1 MKIYF
6 DTGIIYPIFE
16 RQVKKLPPPK
26 ISKFIYNIRKRHEY
40 FVSNLTKAEV
50 FRKLHNDSGVDSED
64 CYTLWKSF
72 RQSMNVVEIFI
83 EEDEKKIGFEDIAK
97 MMSERPAPK
106 GIIINLI
113 HLLVAKNNELTVLT
127 SDEVLKNRFRVYYT
141 NVMSYDEFRKI
152 S

>member
-6 DTGIIYPIFE
+6 DTGIIYTIFE

-26 ISKFIYNIRKRHEY
+26 VSKFLYNIKNRHDY

-50 FRKLHNDSGVDSED
+50 FRKLHNDLGVGSKD
-64 CYTLWKSF
+64 CYILWKSF

-83 EEDEKKIGFEDIAK
+83 EEDEDKISFEDIAK
-97 MMSERPAPK
+97 MMTERPAPK
-106 GIIINLI
+106 GIIVNII
-113 HLLVAKNNELTVLT
+113 HLFVAKNHELAVLT
-127 SDEVLKNRFRVYYT
+127 SDEVLKNRFKVYYT
-141 NVMSYDEFRKI
+141 NVMTYEELRKI

>member
-1 MKIYF
+1 MKLYF

-16 RQVKKLPPPK
+16 RQIKNLPSPK
-26 ISKFIYNIRKRHEY
+26 VSKFLYNIKNRHEY

-50 FRKLHNDSGVDSED
+50 FRKLHNDLGVDSRD
-64 CYTLWKSF
+64 CYILWKSF
-72 RQSMNVVEIFI
+72 VESLGTKEIII
-83 EEDEKKIGFEDIAK
+83 EEDNHKISFENIAK

-106 GIIINLI
+106 GIVINLI
-113 HLLVAKNNELTVLT
+113 HLFVAKNNELTVLT

-141 NVMSYDEFRKI
+141 KVITYEELRKI

>member
-6 DTGIIYPIFE
+6 DTGIIYPTFE
-16 RQVKKLPPPK
+16 KQVKNLPPPK
-26 ISKFIYNIRKRHEY
+26 VSKFLYNVKDRHEY

-50 FRKLHNDSGVDSED
+50 FRKMHNDLGVDSED

-83 EEDEKKIGFEDIAK
+83 EEDEDKISFEDIAK
-97 MMSERPAPK
+97 MMSERPAPR
-106 GIIINLI
+106 GIIVNII
-113 HLLVAKNNELTVLT
+113 HLLAAKNHELTVLT
-127 SDEVLKNRFRVYYT
+127 SDEILKNRFKVYYT
-141 NVMSYDEFRKI
+141 NIMTYDELRKI

>member
-6 DTGIIYPIFE
+6 DTGIIYPTFE
-16 RQVKKLPPPK
+16 RQVKNLPPPK
-26 ISKFIYNIRKRHEY
+26 ISKFLYNIKDRHEY
-40 FVSNLTKAEV
+40 FVSNLAKAEV
-50 FRKLHNDSGVDSED
+50 FRKLHNDLGVDSKD
-64 CYTLWKSF
+64 CYILWKSF
-72 RQSMNVVEIFI
+72 RQSLNVIEILI
-83 EEDEKKIGFEDIAK
+83 EDDQSKISFENIAK

-127 SDEVLKNRFRVYYT
+127 SDEVLKNRFKVYYT
-141 NVMSYDEFRKI
+141 KVMTYDELRKI

>member
-16 RQVKKLPPPK
+16 RQINNLFQPK
-26 ISKFIYNIRKRHEY
+26 VSKFLYNIKNRNEY

-50 FRKLHNDSGVDSED
+50 FRKLHNDLRVDTKD
-64 CYTLWKSF
+64 CYILWKSF
-72 RQSMNVVEIFI
+72 RQSMNVIEIFI
-83 EEDEKKIGFEDIAK
+83 EEDEHKVSFEDIAK

-113 HLLVAKNNELTVLT
+113 HLLVAKNNKLIVLT
-127 SDEVLKNRFRVYYT
+127 SDEILKKRFTVYYT
-141 NVMSYDEFRKI
+141 NVMTYEELRKI

>member
-1 MKIYF
+1 MKLYF

-16 RQVKKLPPPK
+16 RQIKNLPSPK
-26 ISKFIYNIRKRHEY
+26 VSKFLYNIKNRHEY

-50 FRKLHNDSGVDSED
+50 FRKLHNDLGVDSRD
-64 CYTLWKSF
+64 CYILWKSF
-72 RQSMNVVEIFI
+72 VESLGTKEIII
-83 EEDEKKIGFEDIAK
+83 EEDNHKISFENIAK

-106 GIIINLI
+106 GIVINLV
-113 HLLVAKNNELTVLT
+113 HLIVAKNNELTVLT

-141 NVMSYDEFRKI
+141 KVITYEELRKI